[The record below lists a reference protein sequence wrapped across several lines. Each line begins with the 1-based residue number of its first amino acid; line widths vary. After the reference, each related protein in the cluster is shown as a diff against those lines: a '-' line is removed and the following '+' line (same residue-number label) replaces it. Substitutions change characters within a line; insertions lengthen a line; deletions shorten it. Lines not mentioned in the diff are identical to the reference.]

1 MVIYTEKA
9 ALIKTNKGEKMTIKN
24 RAFSIRGRILIN

>member
-9 ALIKTNKGEKMTIKN
+9 ALIKTNEGEKMTIKN
-24 RAFSIRGRILIN
+24 GAFSIRGRILIN